1 MVVTLTEDQLK
12 QAGITIQS
20 RASNDQTALNDARA
34 ATRPGSGTIEDP
46 YIDDLWFKD
55 PENKVHKVQSSGG
68 VKLNNTLTS
77 TSTSEAATAN
87 TVKQLNDRLKA
98 LETTIQNLGITE
110 YEGEVFP
117 PEE

>member
-12 QAGITIQS
+12 QAGISIKST
-20 RASNDQTALNDARA
+20 AENQTGLKNSRA

-46 YIDDLWFKD
+46 YADDLWFKD
-55 PENKVHKVQSSGG
+55 PDGNVHVVRSGG

-77 TSTSEAATAN
+77 TSTNEAATAN
-87 TVKQLNDRLKA
+87 TVKQLNDRLKTV
-98 LETTIQNLGITE
+98 ETLIQSLGITE

-117 PEE
+117 SEE